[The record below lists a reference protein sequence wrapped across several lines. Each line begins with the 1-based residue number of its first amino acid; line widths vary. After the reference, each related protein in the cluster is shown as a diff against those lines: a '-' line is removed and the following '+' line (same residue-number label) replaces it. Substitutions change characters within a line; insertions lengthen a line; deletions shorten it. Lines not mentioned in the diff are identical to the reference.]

1 MSEID
6 DYLPRHLTP
15 ELQEAL
21 ATARVVNLV
30 GPRQVGKTTLVRDLF
45 KQGRFVT
52 LDDAAILAAMEA
64 DPEGQL
70 ASLAEEQPD
79 APVIIDEAQRSPKLA
94 LAIKSIVDRN
104 RRKGQFILT
113 GSSNVFTTVEVA
125 DSLAGRMQT
134 LKLWPL
140 TIAEVNRVPASRLI
154 DWAMQSNPK
163 LSQISDP
170 AQPGRKDYIDLILR
184 GGYPEIR
191 ALNLRSRQRQYR
203 DYIDAVVDRDVA
215 DVMQVRKP
223 DALRF
228 LIDQMAART
237 AQEINTSELAKLA
250 KLKRETVDQYLDIL
264 MRLSLVTKLSA
275 WMPGESKR
283 DIKQPKFHFV
293 DPGIASALR
302 RLNDRSFDIGNS
314 PEALGSLLE
323 SFVVGELQRAL
334 PIQDEDY
341 RLYHW
346 RSADR
351 REIDILID
359 GGHRLAA
366 IEVKAAAT
374 VTADDFKHLK
384 WFTKDGPGK
393 GRSTIGIV
401 FYLGQEK
408 LTMGEGNFA
417 LPLSSLWASV
427 TLS

>member
-1 MSEID
+1 MSKTDE
-6 DYLPRHLTP
+6 YLPRHLTL

-70 ASLAEEQPD
+70 TSLADEQPD

-94 LAIKSIVDRN
+94 LAIKRIVDRN
-104 RRKGQFILT
+104 RRKGQFVLT
-113 GSSNVFTTVEVA
+113 ESSNVFTTAAVA

-140 TIAEVNRVPASRLI
+140 TSAEVNRTPVSRLI
-154 DWAMQSNPK
+154 DWAMQSCPT
-163 LSQISDP
+163 LPQISDP
-170 AQPGRKDYIDLILR
+170 AHLGRKDYVDLILM

-191 ALNLRSRQRQYR
+191 ALPLRSRQRQYR

-215 DVMQVRKP
+215 DIMPVRKP
-223 DALRF
+223 DALQF

-250 KLKRETVDQYLDIL
+250 QLKRETVDQYLDIL
-264 MRLSLVTKLSA
+264 RRLSLVTKLSA

-293 DPGIASALR
+293 DTGIASALR

-314 PEALGSLLE
+314 PEALGGLLE
-323 SFVVGELQRAL
+323 SFVVGELLRAL
-334 PIQDEDY
+334 PMQNEDY
-341 RLYHW
+341 RLHHW

-359 GGHRLAA
+359 GGHRLAL
-366 IEVKAAAT
+366 IEVKAATT
-374 VTADDFKHLK
+374 VAADDFKHLK
-384 WFTKDGPGK
+384 WFANDGPGR
-393 GRSTIGIV
+393 GRSTVGIV

-408 LTMGEGNFA
+408 LTMGEGRFA

-427 TLS
+427 TLT

>member
-1 MSEID
+1 MSDTD
-6 DYLPRHLTP
+6 DYLPRHLMP
-15 ELQEAL
+15 ELRDAL

-45 KQGRFVT
+45 RHGRFIT

-70 ASLAEEQPD
+70 TALTEVQPD

-94 LAIKSIVDRN
+94 MAIKKIVDRN
-104 RRKGQFILT
+104 RRKGQFVLT
-113 GSSNVFTTVEVA
+113 GSSNVFRAAEVA

-140 TIAEVNRVPASRLI
+140 TGAEINRAPASRLI
-154 DWAMQSNPK
+154 DWAMQPVPR
-163 LSQISDP
+163 LAQIGDP
-170 AQPGRKDYIDLILR
+170 APLGRKDYAELILM

-191 ALNLRSRQRQYR
+191 ALPLKSRQRQYC

-215 DVMQVRKP
+215 DVMPVRKP

-228 LIDQMAART
+228 LIDQMTART

-250 KLKRETVDQYLDIL
+250 KLKRETVDQYLDVL
-264 MRLSLVTKLSA
+264 MRLSLVIKLGA

-293 DPGIASALR
+293 DTGVAAALR
-302 RLNDRSFDIGNS
+302 RLNERSFDIGKS
-314 PEALGSLLE
+314 PEALGGLLE

-334 PIQDEDY
+334 PLQDEDY

-351 REIDILID
+351 REIDVLID
-359 GGHRLAA
+359 GGHRLVGV
-366 IEVKAAAT
+366 EVKAATSVA
-374 VTADDFKHLK
+374 AEDFKHLK
-384 WFTKDGPGK
+384 WFAKDGPGK
-393 GRSTIGIV
+393 GRSTVGIV

-408 LTMGEGNFA
+408 LTLGEGNFA
-417 LPLSSLWASV
+417 LPVSALWSAADPG
-427 TLS
+427 

>member
-1 MSEID
+1 MDEID

-15 ELQEAL
+15 ELQDAL

-45 KQGRFVT
+45 QQGRFVT
-52 LDDAAILAAMEA
+52 LDDIAVLAAMEA

-70 ASLAEEQPD
+70 TSLAEEQSD
-79 APVIIDEAQRSPKLA
+79 IPVIIDEAQKSPKLA
-94 LAIKSIVDRN
+94 LAIKKIVDRN
-104 RRKGQFILT
+104 RRKGQFVLT
-113 GSSNVFTTVEVA
+113 GSSNVFTTAEVA

-140 TIAEVNRVPASRLI
+140 TTSEVNRLPVSRLI
-154 DWAMQSNPK
+154 DWAMQGAPSLP
-163 LSQISDP
+163 QISDP
-170 AQPGRKDYIDLILR
+170 APLGRKDYVDLILM

-191 ALNLRSRQRQYR
+191 ALPLRSRQRQYR
-203 DYIDAVVDRDVA
+203 NYIDAVVDRDVA
-215 DVMQVRKP
+215 DVMPVRKP

-293 DPGIASALR
+293 DTGIASALR
-302 RLNDRSFDIGNS
+302 RLNDRSFDVGHS
-314 PEALGSLLE
+314 PEALGGLLE

-334 PIQDEDY
+334 PMQDQDY

-359 GGHRLAA
+359 GGHRLVA
-366 IEVKAAAT
+366 IEVKSAT
-374 VTADDFKHLK
+374 TVAADDFKHLK
-384 WFTKDGPGK
+384 WFANDGPGK
-393 GRSTIGIV
+393 GRHTIGLV

-417 LPLSSLWASV
+417 LPLSALWAAV
-427 TLS
+427 DLK

>member
-1 MSEID
+1 MDEID
-6 DYLPRHLTP
+6 EYLPRHLTP

-45 KQGRFVT
+45 KRGRFIT
-52 LDDAAILAAMEA
+52 LDDGAILAAMEA

-70 ASLAEEQPD
+70 TSLAEELAD

-94 LAIKSIVDRN
+94 LAIKKIVDRN
-104 RRKGQFILT
+104 RRKGQFVLT
-113 GSSNVFTTVEVA
+113 GSSNVFTTAEVA

-140 TIAEVNRVPASRLI
+140 TTAEVNRAPASRLI
-154 DWAMQSNPK
+154 DWAMQSVPA
-163 LSQISDP
+163 LPQISDP
-170 AQPGRKDYIDLILR
+170 AHLGRKDYVDLILR

-191 ALNLRSRQRQYR
+191 TLPLRSRQRQYR

-215 DVMQVRKP
+215 DVMPVRKP

-293 DPGIASALR
+293 DTGIACALR

-314 PEALGSLLE
+314 PEALGGLLE

-334 PIQDEDY
+334 PMQDEDY

-351 REIDILID
+351 REVDILID
-359 GGHRLAA
+359 GGHRLVG
-366 IEVKAAAT
+366 IEVKAATT
-374 VTADDFKHLK
+374 VAAGDFKHLR
-384 WFTKDGPGK
+384 WFATDGPGK
-393 GRSTIGIV
+393 GRSTVGIV
-401 FYLGQEK
+401 FYLGHEK
-408 LTMGEGNFA
+408 LTLGEGNFA
-417 LPLSSLWASV
+417 LPLSSLWAAV
-427 TLS
+427 DLN

>member
-1 MSEID
+1 MNEID
-6 DYLPRHLTP
+6 EYLPRHLTP
-15 ELQEAL
+15 ELHEAL

-45 KQGRFVT
+45 DQGRFIT

-70 ASLAEEQPD
+70 TSFAQEPPD

-94 LAIKSIVDRN
+94 LAIKKIVDRN
-104 RRKGQFILT
+104 RRKGQFVLT
-113 GSSNVFTTVEVA
+113 GSSNVFTNAQVA

-140 TIAEVNRVPASRLI
+140 TAAEINRAPANRLI
-154 DWAMQSNPK
+154 DWAMQAAPT
-163 LSQISDP
+163 LPQISDTAP
-170 AQPGRKDYIDLILR
+170 LGRKDYIELILK

-191 ALNLRSRQRQYR
+191 TLPIRSRQRQYR

-215 DVMQVRKP
+215 DIMPVRKP

-237 AQEINTSELAKLA
+237 AQEINTSEVAKLA

-275 WMPGESKR
+275 WMPGESRR

-293 DPGIASALR
+293 DTGISSALR

-314 PEALGSLLE
+314 PEALGGLLE
-323 SFVVGELQRAL
+323 SFIVGELQRAL
-334 PIQDEDY
+334 PMQDEDY

-359 GGHRLAA
+359 GGHRLVG
-366 IEVKAAAT
+366 IEVKAATA

-384 WFTKDGPGK
+384 WFANDGPGK

-417 LPLSSLWASV
+417 LPVSTLWTAV
-427 TLS
+427 DLN